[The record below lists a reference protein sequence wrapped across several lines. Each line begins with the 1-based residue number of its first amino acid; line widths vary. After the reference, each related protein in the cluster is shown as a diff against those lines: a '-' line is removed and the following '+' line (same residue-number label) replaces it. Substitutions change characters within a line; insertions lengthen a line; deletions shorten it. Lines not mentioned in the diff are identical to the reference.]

1 MLCANF
7 KHAALLFLAVGVRCF
22 KLIGTSVVPLRK
34 CAFAPNVRCIASW
47 LEGEEGAMAAAEQLR
62 EEFIRELERMKMKY
76 QVVDEADNIV
86 RVSFGLDEMAV
97 TVFFDFDENEDRA
110 RAVHFSAPL
119 VAEFD
124 EENLAEIFVAVNG
137 LNNRF
142 RFVKWVIDADM
153 CTISCEADEFL
164 FGGAGKARV
173 CADLLRSFG
182 LRRKV

>member
-1 MLCANF
+1 
-7 KHAALLFLAVGVRCF
+7 
-22 KLIGTSVVPLRK
+22 
-34 CAFAPNVRCIASW
+34 
-47 LEGEEGAMAAAEQLR
+47 MAAAEQLR

-97 TVFFDFDENEDRA
+97 TAFVDFDENEDRA

-153 CTISCEADEFL
+153 CTISCERMSSYL
-164 FGGAGKARV
+164 VVRGRRV
-173 CADLLRSFG
+173 CANLLRSFG

>member
-1 MLCANF
+1 MNAIPSRYNYLVTAGGANYAF
-7 KHAALLFLAVGVRCF
+7 SAATGNLAVV
-22 KLIGTSVVPLRK
+22 
-34 CAFAPNVRCIASW
+34 
-47 LEGEEGAMAAAEQLR
+47 E
-62 EEFIRELERMKMKY
+62 
-76 QVVDEADNIV
+76 D
-86 RVSFGLDEMAV
+86 
-97 TVFFDFDENEDRA
+97 EDRA

-153 CTISCEADEFL
+153 CTISCERMSSYL
-164 FGGAGKARV
+164 VVRGRRV
-173 CADLLRSFG
+173 CANLLRSFG

>member
-1 MLCANF
+1 
-7 KHAALLFLAVGVRCF
+7 
-22 KLIGTSVVPLRK
+22 
-34 CAFAPNVRCIASW
+34 
-47 LEGEEGAMAAAEQLR
+47 MAAAEQLR

-97 TVFFDFDENEDRA
+97 TVFVDFDENEDRA

-124 EENLAEIFVAVNG
+124 EENLAEIFVVVNG

-164 FGGAGKARV
+164 FGGAGKACV
-173 CADLLRSFG
+173 CRLAAIVRIAEEGVTSLGDLVTPRTSDDVMRKIYEVLRE
-182 LRRKV
+182 RYEEE